1 MRFLCAPERMKETRT
16 GLNTNRKDKQ
26 HQPEGSQFL
35 WNGYPP
41 MPEGKS
47 NENHG
52 RHIER

>member
-1 MRFLCAPERMKETRT
+1 MKETRT